1 MTGEVGSTFMRNT
14 QHERLSPSDQ
24 QKGVPQP
31 PLELGWDEARPTINL
46 PTPNELPD
54 DVCDLRTAIENRRS
68 VRQYSGQVLTLKEL
82 SFLLWC
88 TQGVRETV
96 DSYATL
102 RNVPSAGA
110 RHALETYLLINNV
123 AELRP
128 GLYRFLAT
136 AHRLAEV
143 DTADGLADKMTAAC
157 WGQSQ
162 VRQSAV
168 TFFWVAIP
176 YRMTWRYGE
185 RGYRYLHLD
194 AGHVCQNLY
203 LAAEVIGAGVCAIAA
218 FQDAALNSLLSL
230 DGERQFVI
238 YLATVGRKHAPSVA

>member
-1 MTGEVGSTFMRNT
+1 MMCVTCG
-14 QHERLSPSDQ
+14 LPS
-24 QKGVPQP
+24 G
-31 PLELGWDEARPTINL
+31 
-46 PTPNELPD
+46 
-54 DVCDLRTAIENRRS
+54 TAS
-68 VRQYSGQVLTLKEL
+68 VRHIRAGFDLKLWFSVVHSGCE
-82 SFLLWC
+82 
-88 TQGVRETV
+88 RDPV
-96 DSYATL
+96 DSYATSK
-102 RNVPSAGA
+102 RTSAGA
-110 RHALETYLLINNV
+110 RHALETYLLVNNV

-157 WGQSQ
+157 WEQSQ

-168 TFFWVAIP
+168 TFLWVAIP

-218 FQDAALNSLLSL
+218 FQDQALNSLLDL

-238 YLATVGRKHAPSVA
+238 YLATVGKKHAPSVA